1 MRISLLKFFLPCAAL
16 ALSLAF
22 ALTLSGCG
30 KKGALYLPE
39 TPAALPTAA
48 QPTQPVNK

>member
-1 MRISLLKFFLPCAAL
+1 MRISLLKFFLPCAA
-16 ALSLAF
+16 LAF